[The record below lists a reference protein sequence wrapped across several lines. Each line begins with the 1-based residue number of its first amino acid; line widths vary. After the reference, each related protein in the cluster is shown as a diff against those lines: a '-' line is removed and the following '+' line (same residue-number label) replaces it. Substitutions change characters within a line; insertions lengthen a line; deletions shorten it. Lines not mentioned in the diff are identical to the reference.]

1 MRFALL
7 SRFAFATFLLAS
19 PLLASAAAKCE
30 RLIATGASN
39 NPPYLWRDPQNPER
53 LIGANADLLTRAAEA
68 MGLQLEVLHSGDA
81 QAALEEVRTGRID
94 ILADAVLVADRL
106 DELDFIHPP
115 ILQLQTLVWAPRN
128 RTFGYRS
135 REDLSGLRGMVLAG
149 RSLGSQFDAFA
160 AERLQLRPVQGLT
173 RALQELVTGDA
184 DYLLHERFSVL
195 SRAEPLGLMD
205 DIEPLEPPV
214 LSRSMHFAV
223 SHDSACNSAWLRGQL
238 ALKMTE
244 FRAAGLPR
252 QLIEENLA
260 RWTAQQLQPA
270 GTANE

>member
-128 RTFGYRS
+128 RTFGYGS
-135 REDLSGLRGMVLAG
+135 REDLSGLRAWCWPGARSAASSTPSPPTPAAASGPGADPGAAG
-149 RSLGSQFDAFA
+149 
-160 AERLQLRPVQGLT
+160 
-173 RALQELVTGDA
+173 TGDRRR